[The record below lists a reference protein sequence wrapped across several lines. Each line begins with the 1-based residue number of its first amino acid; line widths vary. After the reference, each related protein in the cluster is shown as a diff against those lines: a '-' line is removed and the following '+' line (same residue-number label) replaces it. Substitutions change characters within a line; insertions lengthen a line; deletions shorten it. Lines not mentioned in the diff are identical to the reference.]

1 MLVISSD
8 EEGIILVREVL
19 FVLFI
24 CEFLFY
30 DVLRN
35 SDGFEVDE
43 FKMELKEIDLED
55 CVLVNVDYEII
66 DIFILVELGQGDQ
79 LDNFVFFLGLNGGV
93 ERGNIILEKENF
105 GLNYDEIKLDLSNEQ
120 RDFIGV
126 YF

>member
-24 CEFLFY
+24 WEFFIY

-66 DIFILVELGQGDQ
+66 DILILVELG
-79 LDNFVFFLGLNGGV
+79 
-93 ERGNIILEKENF
+93 
-105 GLNYDEIKLDLSNEQ
+105 
-120 RDFIGV
+120 
-126 YF
+126 

>member
-24 CEFLFY
+24 CEFFIY

-66 DIFILVELGQGDQ
+66 DIFILVELG
-79 LDNFVFFLGLNGGV
+79 
-93 ERGNIILEKENF
+93 
-105 GLNYDEIKLDLSNEQ
+105 
-120 RDFIGV
+120 
-126 YF
+126 

>member
-66 DIFILVELGQGDQ
+66 DILILVELG
-79 LDNFVFFLGLNGGV
+79 
-93 ERGNIILEKENF
+93 
-105 GLNYDEIKLDLSNEQ
+105 
-120 RDFIGV
+120 
-126 YF
+126 

>member
-24 CEFLFY
+24 CEFFIY
-30 DVLRN
+30 DVLMN
-35 SDGFEVDE
+35 SGGFEVDE

-66 DIFILVELGQGDQ
+66 DIFILVELG
-79 LDNFVFFLGLNGGV
+79 
-93 ERGNIILEKENF
+93 
-105 GLNYDEIKLDLSNEQ
+105 
-120 RDFIGV
+120 
-126 YF
+126 

>member
-55 CVLVNVDYEII
+55 CVLVNVD
-66 DIFILVELGQGDQ
+66 
-79 LDNFVFFLGLNGGV
+79 
-93 ERGNIILEKENF
+93 
-105 GLNYDEIKLDLSNEQ
+105 
-120 RDFIGV
+120 
-126 YF
+126 

>member
-24 CEFLFY
+24 CEFFIY

-35 SDGFEVDE
+35 SGGFEVDE

>member
-24 CEFLFY
+24 CEFFIY

-79 LDNFVFFLGLNGGV
+79 LDNFVFFLRLNGGV

>member
-24 CEFLFY
+24 WEFFIY

-79 LDNFVFFLGLNGGV
+79 LDNFVFFLRLNGGV

>member
-24 CEFLFY
+24 WEFFIY

-35 SDGFEVDE
+35 SGGFEVDE

-66 DIFILVELGQGDQ
+66 DIFILVELG
-79 LDNFVFFLGLNGGV
+79 
-93 ERGNIILEKENF
+93 
-105 GLNYDEIKLDLSNEQ
+105 
-120 RDFIGV
+120 
-126 YF
+126 

>member
-66 DIFILVELGQGDQ
+66 DIFILVELG
-79 LDNFVFFLGLNGGV
+79 
-93 ERGNIILEKENF
+93 
-105 GLNYDEIKLDLSNEQ
+105 
-120 RDFIGV
+120 
-126 YF
+126 

>member
-24 CEFLFY
+24 CEFFIY

-79 LDNFVFFLGLNGGV
+79 LDNFVFFLRLNGGV
-93 ERGNIILEKENF
+93 ERGNIILEKENY

>member
-35 SDGFEVDE
+35 SGGFEVDE

-66 DIFILVELGQGDQ
+66 DILILVELG
-79 LDNFVFFLGLNGGV
+79 
-93 ERGNIILEKENF
+93 
-105 GLNYDEIKLDLSNEQ
+105 
-120 RDFIGV
+120 
-126 YF
+126 

>member
-24 CEFLFY
+24 WEFFIY

-66 DIFILVELGQGDQ
+66 DIFILVELG
-79 LDNFVFFLGLNGGV
+79 
-93 ERGNIILEKENF
+93 
-105 GLNYDEIKLDLSNEQ
+105 
-120 RDFIGV
+120 
-126 YF
+126 

>member
-24 CEFLFY
+24 WEFFIY

-43 FKMELKEIDLED
+43 FKMELKEIDLEG

-66 DIFILVELGQGDQ
+66 DIFILVELG
-79 LDNFVFFLGLNGGV
+79 
-93 ERGNIILEKENF
+93 
-105 GLNYDEIKLDLSNEQ
+105 
-120 RDFIGV
+120 
-126 YF
+126 

>member
-24 CEFLFY
+24 WEFFIY

>member
-55 CVLVNVDYEII
+55 CVLVNVDYIYFSGI
-66 DIFILVELGQGDQ
+66 GLKRLV
-79 LDNFVFFLGLNGGV
+79 
-93 ERGNIILEKENF
+93 R
-105 GLNYDEIKLDLSNEQ
+105 
-120 RDFIGV
+120 
-126 YF
+126 

>member
-24 CEFLFY
+24 WEFFIY

-35 SDGFEVDE
+35 SGGFEVDE

-66 DIFILVELGQGDQ
+66 DILILVELG
-79 LDNFVFFLGLNGGV
+79 
-93 ERGNIILEKENF
+93 
-105 GLNYDEIKLDLSNEQ
+105 
-120 RDFIGV
+120 
-126 YF
+126 